1 MEDAG
6 HLANLIFPNDLN
18 YPHYFS
24 PANSF
29 LSPWETLL
37 LYKHGKSRVM
47 RAGRGEGNSP
57 FWWGLTWKAHD
68 MEYETLQGAQ
78 VAADVSH
85 AWGGHCSGLQK
96 SETTLPLEQWGA
108 WPSFGVGWP

>member
-24 PANSF
+24 PANSV
-29 LSPWETLL
+29 LGLQEPAL

-47 RAGRGEGNSP
+47 RAGKGEGNCP
-57 FWWGLTWKAHD
+57 FWWELTCKALD
-68 MEYETLQGAQ
+68 MEDGTL
-78 VAADVSH
+78 
-85 AWGGHCSGLQK
+85 
-96 SETTLPLEQWGA
+96 
-108 WPSFGVGWP
+108 